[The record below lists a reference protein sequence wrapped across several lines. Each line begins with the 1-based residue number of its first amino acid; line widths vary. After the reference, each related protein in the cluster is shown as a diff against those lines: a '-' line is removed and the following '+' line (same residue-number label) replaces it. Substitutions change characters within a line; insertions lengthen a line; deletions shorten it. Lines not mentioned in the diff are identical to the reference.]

1 MVPSRVSWGSRLRSL
16 RPYAVVLAEWK
27 LIHNTVRPDG
37 KPEFELFHQLEDPLD
52 RVNVADQHPDVV
64 DATASTPP
72 LFAISPRHTL
82 SKRHR
87 ISGRQYSVE
96 GLSEEEL
103 RKLRSLGYIQ

>member
-1 MVPSRVSWGSRLRSL
+1 M
-16 RPYAVVLAEWK
+16 VLAEWK

-64 DATASTPP
+64 DKLKAALARWRETAVAAQLPESD
-72 LFAISPRHTL
+72 
-82 SKRHR
+82 
-87 ISGRQYSVE
+87 SVE